1 VLKRIFLSSFAV
13 LAATAVH
20 AMPEQSWQ
28 DMGVRQG
35 VIDKNGKPITGI
47 VTATAIVDKEGKLGK
62 SLHWEVDALELLK
75 LAQEVGLPKQVEPYK
90 ECTYNQKTQQTD
102 CKTLESL
109 KKFRFFY
116 TVPNGFKEE
125 IKTKPVQVAPP
136 PYPQLSTENG
146 EEGTVVL
153 NVFINIDGKAFVWVK
168 KSSGYSRLD
177 AAGRKAVL
185 KTKFQPATYRGK
197 PVAMV
202 FVLPITFALP
212 LETISTVE

>member
-1 VLKRIFLSSFAV
+1 MLKRIFLSSFAV

-47 VTATAIVDKEGKLGK
+47 VTATATVDKEGKLGK

-102 CKTLESL
+102 CETLESL

-185 KTKFQPATYRGK
+185 QTKFQPATYRGK
-197 PVAMV
+197 PVAMFFTRRIA
-202 FVLPITFALP
+202 FVLN
-212 LETISTVE
+212 

>member
-1 VLKRIFLSSFAV
+1 MLKRIFLSSFAV

-20 AMPEQSWQ
+20 AMPELPLQN
-28 DMGVRQG
+28 MGVRQG

-136 PYPQLSTENG
+136 PYPELSTENG

-168 KSSGYSRLD
+168 KEQWILAFRCCRTKSGFADKISTRYLSREACYHVFYS
-177 AAGRKAVL
+177 
-185 KTKFQPATYRGK
+185 TYCVYFK
-197 PVAMV
+197 
-202 FVLPITFALP
+202 
-212 LETISTVE
+212 LENISTVE

>member
-1 VLKRIFLSSFAV
+1 MKRIFLFAFAV
-13 LAATAVH
+13 LATTTVH

-28 DMGVRQG
+28 NMGVRQG

-136 PYPQLSTENG
+136 PYPELSTENG

-185 KTKFQPATYRGK
+185 QTKFQPATYHGK
-197 PVAMV
+197 PVTMFFTRRIA
-202 FVLPITFALP
+202 FILN
-212 LETISTVE
+212 

>member
-1 VLKRIFLSSFAV
+1 MLKRIFLSSFAV

-62 SLHWEVDALELLK
+62 SLHWEVDAPELLK
-75 LAQEVGLPKQVEPYK
+75 LAQEVSLPKQVEPYK

-102 CKTLESL
+102 CKTLESR

-116 TVPNGFKEE
+116 TVSDEFKGK
-125 IKTKPVQVAPP
+125 IKAKPVQVAPP

-185 KTKFQPATYRGK
+185 QTKFQPATYRGK
-197 PVAMV
+197 PVAM
-202 FVLPITFALP
+202 FFTRRIAFILD
-212 LETISTVE
+212 

>member
-1 VLKRIFLSSFAV
+1 MKRIFLFAFAV
-13 LAATAVH
+13 LAATTVH

-28 DMGVRQG
+28 NMGVHQG
-35 VIDKNGKPITGI
+35 VIDKNGNPISGM

-62 SLHWEVDALELLK
+62 SLHWEVDAPELLK
-75 LAQEVGLPKQVEPYK
+75 LAQEVSLPKQVEPYK

-116 TVPNGFKEE
+116 TVPNGFKGK
-125 IKTKPVQVAPP
+125 IKTKPVQVAPLR
-136 PYPQLSTENG
+136 YPQISAENG

-185 KTKFQPATYRGK
+185 QTKFQPATYHGK
-197 PVAMV
+197 PVAM
-202 FVLPITFALP
+202 FFTRRIAFILN
-212 LETISTVE
+212 

>member
-1 VLKRIFLSSFAV
+1 MLKRIFLFAFAV
-13 LAATAVH
+13 LAATTVH

-28 DMGVRQG
+28 NMGVHQSM
-35 VIDKNGKPITGI
+35 IDKNGNPISGM

-62 SLHWEVDALELLK
+62 SLHWEVDAPELLK
-75 LAQEVGLPKQVEPYK
+75 LAQEVSLPKQVEPYK

-116 TVPNGFKEE
+116 TVPNGFKGK

-136 PYPQLSTENG
+136 RYPQISAENG

-185 KTKFQPATYRGK
+185 QAKFQPATYHGK
-197 PVAMV
+197 PVAM
-202 FVLPITFALP
+202 FFTRRIAFILN
-212 LETISTVE
+212 